1 MQALRVTE
9 LRGSALYEDAGRRLV
24 ASGVPVSGAFDRHA
38 HEAGVLLVGG
48 TVAQASVELLGRI
61 ELVALVPV
69 TCAVTG
75 AGSVSIDG
83 VRAAAWTAM
92 DVDAGRRVEVRAQG
106 RAYLAV
112 AGGFQPSPELGS
124 RSTCVLGPIG
134 PTPIGVGD
142 LLPLGPAGRSGT
154 VGDFVRP
161 PQWRPRVRV
170 IAGPHLHL
178 DSCTVRVVQ
187 TSRIGVRITGGRLGP
202 VGAQE
207 SARSDL
213 PSLGVLP
220 GTIQVL
226 PSGDW
231 VLLGPDAGT
240 MGGYP
245 VAGVVVSP
253 DLGALA
259 HVDVGASLRL
269 EVVTGVDSSLPA
281 GVEIIRVRDLGS

>member
-1 MQALRVTE
+1 MQALRVTA
-9 LRGSALYEDAGRRLV
+9 LLGSALYQDVGRRLV
-24 ASGVPVSGAFDRHA
+24 TSGVPVSGAFDRHA
-38 HEAGVLLVGG
+38 HEAGALLVGG
-48 TVAQASVELLGRI
+48 TLAQASLEVLGLV

-75 AGSVSIDG
+75 VGAVSIDG
-83 VRAAAWTAM
+83 VQASSWTAM
-92 DVDAGRRVEVRAQG
+92 DVGAGSRIEVRAQG

-112 AGGFQPSPELGS
+112 AGGFQPSMELGS

-142 LLPLGPAGRSGT
+142 LLPLGPASRAGT

-161 PQWRPRVRV
+161 PQWRPHVRV

-178 DSCTVRVVQ
+178 DPCTVRVVQ
-187 TSRIGVRITGGRLGP
+187 ASRIGVRVTGGRLGS

-259 HVDVGASLRL
+259 HLDVGASLQL
-269 EVVTGVDSSLPA
+269 EVVSGVDDPVPA
-281 GVEIIRVRDLGS
+281 AVEIIRVRDLGS

>member
-1 MQALRVTE
+1 MRALRVTG
-9 LRGSALYEDAGRRLV
+9 LQGSALYEDEGRRLV
-24 ASGVPVSGAFDRHA
+24 TSGVPVSGAFDRHA
-38 HEAGVLLVGG
+38 HEAGALLVGG
-48 TVAQASVELLGRI
+48 TPAQASVEVLGRI

-83 VRAAAWTAM
+83 VRAAAWTAI
-92 DVDAGRRVEVRAQG
+92 DVGAGSRIEVRAQG
-106 RAYLAV
+106 RAYVAV

-134 PTPIGVGD
+134 PTPIGAGD
-142 LLPLGPAGRSGT
+142 LLPLGPASRSGT

-161 PQWRPRVRV
+161 PQWRPHVRV

-178 DSCTVRVVQ
+178 DTCTVRVVQ
-187 TSRIGVRITGGRLGP
+187 TSRIGVRVTAGLLGS

-207 SARSDL
+207 PARADL

-245 VAGVVVSP
+245 VAGVVVSH

-259 HVDVGASLRL
+259 HVGLSASLRL
-269 EVVTGVDSSLPA
+269 EVVTEVEDPVPA
-281 GVEIIRVRDLGS
+281 AVEIIRVRDLGS

>member
-1 MQALRVTE
+1 MQALRVTQ
-9 LRGSALYEDAGRRLV
+9 LGGSALYQDSGRELLT
-24 ASGVPVSGAFDRHA
+24 SGVPASGAFDRHA
-38 HEAGVLLVGG
+38 HQAGVLLVGG
-48 TVAQASVELLGRI
+48 TLAQASLEVLGRL

-75 AGSVSIDG
+75 VGSVSIDG
-83 VRAAAWTAM
+83 VTAAPWTAM
-92 DVDAGRRVEVRAQG
+92 DVGAGSRIEVRAQG

-112 AGGFQPSPELGS
+112 TGGFTPPAVLGS
-124 RSTCVLGPIG
+124 RSTCVLGSIG
-134 PTPIGVGD
+134 PAPIGVGD
-142 LLPLGPAGRSGT
+142 LLPLGPASRSGT

-161 PQWRPRVRV
+161 PQWRPHVRV
-170 IAGPHLHL
+170 IAGPHLL
-178 DSCTVRVVQ
+178 LNACTVRVVQ
-187 TSRIGVRITGGRLGP
+187 TSRIGVRVTAGQLGSAVTREP
-202 VGAQE
+202 VRA
-207 SARSDL
+207 DL

-259 HVDVGASLRL
+259 HLGVGVTLRL
-269 EVVTGVDSSLPA
+269 EVVSEDEAPVAPA
-281 GVEIIRVRDLGS
+281 VEVIRVRDLGS

>member
-1 MQALRVTE
+1 MQALRVTQ
-9 LRGSALYEDAGRRLV
+9 LRGSALFEDAGRRLV
-24 ASGVPVSGAFDRHA
+24 TSGVPVSGAFDRHA
-38 HEAGVLLVGG
+38 HEAGARLVGG
-48 TVAQASVELLGRI
+48 TMAQTSVEVLGRI
-61 ELVALVPV
+61 ELEALVPV

-75 AGSVSIDG
+75 EGSVSIDG

-92 DVDAGRRVEVRAQG
+92 DVGAGRRIEVRATG
-106 RAYLAV
+106 RAYVAV
-112 AGGFQPSPELGS
+112 AGGFQPAAQLGS

-142 LLPLGPAGRSGT
+142 LLPLGPASRSGT

-161 PQWRPRVRV
+161 PQWRPHVRV
-170 IAGPHLHL
+170 IAGPHMHL
-178 DSCTVRVVQ
+178 DTCTVRVVQ
-187 TSRIGVRITGGRLGP
+187 TSRIGVRVTGGLLRG

-245 VAGVVVSP
+245 VAGVVVSH

-259 HVDVGASLRL
+259 HLGFSASLRL
-269 EVVTGVDSSLPA
+269 EVVTEVEDPVPA
-281 GVEIIRVRDLGS
+281 AVEIIRVRDLGS